1 MRIKFKWLMIARLRQ
16 RNVFMLKP
24 LNNKPLNPKPQIV
37 TNVIDIQKLTWT
49 SVRAFFATVP
59 VWNSSSAPLSFVLP
73 MAASDGNNDRSLL
86 AAISIAAITAC
97 LKGCHPRRLL
107 LTPNPLEAEPSN
119 LKNWEGTLGK
129 LSSMLPSSAF
139 TCSDCSFDV
148 NKLWLWGDCVGI
160 VVLSCPQAI
169 TRPKYGST
177 MTAPFAGCKF
187 APNVLLKTIENYCI
201 MVHKIQ
207 LPGTRNSTSTNKNK
221 NKKIIAGGYGDVS
234 FLTWPKLWARRAW
247 WIAAS
252 MNLHATSA
260 SSSLTSIVLPRP
272 LKTKQQTS

>member
-1 MRIKFKWLMIARLRQ
+1 
-16 RNVFMLKP
+16 
-24 LNNKPLNPKPQIV
+24 
-37 TNVIDIQKLTWT
+37 
-49 SVRAFFATVP
+49 
-59 VWNSSSAPLSFVLP
+59 

-107 LTPNPLEAEPSN
+107 LTPNPFKAEPSN
-119 LKNWEGTLGK
+119 LENWEGTLGK
-129 LSSMLPSSAF
+129 LFLENSAF
-139 TCSDCSFDV
+139 TSSDCSFDV
-148 NKLWLWGDCVGI
+148 NKLSIWGDCVRI
-160 VVLSCPQAI
+160 VVLSWPQAI
-169 TRPKYGST
+169 THPKYGST

-187 APNVLLKTIENYCI
+187 APDVVLETMKNYCI

-207 LPGTRNSTSTNKNK
+207 LPGTRNSTSTSKNK
-221 NKKIIAGGYGDVS
+221 NKKFIAGGYGDVS

-260 SSSLTSIVLPRP
+260 SSSLTSIMLPLP
-272 LKTKQQTS
+272 LKTEQQTS